1 MTRHL
6 MIVGAAVAALSLAAC
21 GQKAEETKGAA
32 TPAEQAATPDANPAA
47 TVPTP
52 ADETKAD
59 VFAMKAAD
67 SDMFEIAAAKL
78 AATRSTNPAVKK
90 FAAAMEKAHMA
101 TSTELKSAI
110 AASGATITLP
120 TMLSTDMQ
128 GKIDD
133 LTKADAK
140 DFDKKYA
147 DSQVDAHQAAL
158 NLLQRYA
165 QDGDTP
171 AIKAFA
177 AATAPKVQEHL
188 NMAEGLKKG
197 FGTGEDVAKAQ
208 DKADKAQM
216 KADEKASGH

>member
-1 MTRHL
+1 MNRHI
-6 MIVGAAVAALSLAAC
+6 MFGAAAIAALSLAAC
-21 GQKAEETKGAA
+21 GQKADETKGAA

-59 VFAMKAAD
+59 VFAAKAAD
-67 SDMFEIAAAKL
+67 SDMFEIEAAKL
-78 AATRSTNPAVKK
+78 AAKRSTNPEVKK
-90 FAAAMEKAHMA
+90 FAAMMEKAHTA
-101 TSTELKSAI
+101 TSAELKTAI
-110 AASGATITLP
+110 AASGVAITLP
-120 TMLSTDMQ
+120 TALSESAQ
-128 GKIDD
+128 GKLDD

-165 QDGDTP
+165 QDGDTG

-197 FGTGEDVAKAQ
+197 FDTGEDVAKDNA
-208 DKADKAQM
+208 K
-216 KADEKASGH
+216 H

>member
-1 MTRHL
+1 MNRHI
-6 MIVGAAVAALSLAAC
+6 MFGAAAVAALSLAAC
-21 GQKAEETKGAA
+21 GPKTEETKGAA

-52 ADETKAD
+52 SDETKAD
-59 VFAMKAAD
+59 VFAAKAAD
-67 SDMFEIAAAKL
+67 SDLFEIAAAKL

-90 FAAAMEKAHMA
+90 FAAAMEKAHTA
-101 TSTELKSAI
+101 TSTELKAAI
-110 AASGATITLP
+110 AASGAAITLP
-120 TMLSTDMQ
+120 TVLSADAQ

-188 NMAEGLKKG
+188 NQAEGLKKG
-197 FGTGEDVAKAQ
+197 FDTGEDVAKAN
-208 DKADKAQM
+208 A
-216 KADEKASGH
+216 GH

>member
-1 MTRHL
+1 MNRHI
-6 MIVGAAVAALSLAAC
+6 MFGAAAIAALSLAAC

-52 ADETKAD
+52 SDETKAD

-78 AATRSTNPAVKK
+78 AATRSTNPSVKK

-120 TMLSTDMQ
+120 TMLSEDAQ

-147 DSQVDAHQAAL
+147 DSQVDAHQSAL

-197 FGTGEDVAKAQ
+197 FDTGEDVAKARQ
-208 DKADKAQM
+208 
-216 KADEKASGH
+216 

>member
-1 MTRHL
+1 MTRHIL
-6 MIVGAAVAALSLAAC
+6 ISAAAVAALSLAAC
-21 GQKAEETKGAA
+21 GQKADETKGAA

-59 VFAMKAAD
+59 VFVAKAAA
-67 SDMFEIAAAKL
+67 SDMFEIEAAKV
-78 AATRSTNPAVKK
+78 AAKRSTNASVKK
-90 FAAAMEKAHMA
+90 FAASMEKAHMA
-101 TSTELKSAI
+101 TTEELKSAI
-110 AASGATITLP
+110 AASGAAITPP
-120 TMLSTDMQ
+120 TMLPADLQ
-128 GKIDD
+128 GKLDD
-133 LTKADAK
+133 LNKADAK

-197 FGTGEDVAKAQ
+197 FDTGEDVAEAK
-208 DKADKAQM
+208 
-216 KADEKASGH
+216 EGH